1 MTSGIIIFIGASFRL
16 GNQRNT
22 NIGSPESY
30 AEQIKASNSHIFF
43 MDYILKK
50 YNLNKLSTFIS
61 TYHSCFDQDLLNIY
75 KNYLVGHKF
84 YSNLIGLNNLFHETI
99 NSIENIH
106 NYDFVFYVRIDLFLK
121 QFFMEAFNPTM
132 NTIVFPTIC
141 FIPHHKCGPD
151 PRVNDVC
158 LFIPKK
164 YYHYLNKININHD
177 CWHDLVRRNGLN
189 YNDLDVMINTYHD
202 SDSHKDYNPLY
213 SIVNR
218 SESNVFHSNGHIFN
232 KHCFH

>member
-1 MTSGIIIFIGASFRL
+1 MNGLIIFLGASFRL
-16 GNQRNT
+16 GNQCNT

-30 AEQIKASNSHIFF
+30 DEQIKASISHIVF

-50 YNLNKLSTFIS
+50 YNLNKLSVFVS
-61 TYHSCFDQDLLNIY
+61 SYQNRFEQDLLNIY

-84 YSNLIGLNNLFHETI
+84 YTHLIGLNNLFHETI
-99 NSIENIH
+99 NNID
-106 NYDFVFYVRIDLFLK
+106 NIQQYDFVFYIRIDIFLK
-121 QFFMEAFNPTM
+121 QLFMESFNPMM

-141 FIPHHKCGPD
+141 FIPHHKTGPD
-151 PRVNDVC
+151 PRVNDVS

-164 YYHYLNKININHD
+164 YYPYFNRIDICHD
-177 CWHDLVRRNGLN
+177 SWHLLVRRHGLN

-202 SDSHKDYNPLY
+202 SDSHKDFNPLY
-213 SIVNR
+213 YIVNR
-218 SESNVFHSNGHIFN
+218 SESNIFHSNGHFFN